1 VLLTQTD
8 KKEIGDMI
16 FTNVV
21 DALEQVVIPKFTSL
35 ENRMDKVEG
44 GLSQVEGS
52 LSKVEGRLSGVED
65 RLSGVEK
72 QVEVLNDDMAGVKIR
87 LTSMDKK
94 LDSLGDNTLVVRDHK
109 KRIGKLEQTTTA

>member
-1 VLLTQTD
+1 VLTQTD

-44 GLSQVEGS
+44 GLSN
-52 LSKVEGRLSGVED
+52 VEGRLSNVED
-65 RLSGVEK
+65 RLSGVER
-72 QVEVLNDDMAGVKIR
+72 QIEILDDDMTTVKMR
-87 LTSMDKK
+87 LTSMEKK
-94 LDSLGDNTLVVRDHK
+94 IDNLGDNTLVVKDHE
-109 KRIGKLEQTTTA
+109 KRIKKLEQAVTV